1 MNNSRSLNQSGAM
14 ISLIP
19 RRRIGT
25 ERCLIMFLNL
35 IVLRLSKG
43 GFQVGVL
50 LLIRMFSQF
59 LADLDPVELK
69 VTILRTNSHRCDSSD
84 NEAIEGTCI
93 NITTGLESWYA

>member
-1 MNNSRSLNQSGAM
+1 MNNSRSLNPSGVM
-14 ISLIP
+14 IFLIP

-25 ERCLIMFLNL
+25 ERCLIMFLSL
-35 IVLRLSKG
+35 IVPRLLKG
-43 GFQVGVL
+43 GFRVGVL

-69 VTILRTNSHRCDSSD
+69 VTILRTNSHRCDSD

-93 NITTGLESWYA
+93 SITTELESWYA